1 MLLTR
6 RTLFLLLL
14 AVPLVGASALAPS
27 LLAVAMGY
35 GALVLLML
43 LADRL
48 VSPSPADFEL
58 ARESDSKLSLGAW
71 NPVTVTLC
79 NQSRYAVRLAVRDE
93 PPAVFA
99 ADARVLEGDVAPH
112 GTLTLSYRVRPPR
125 RGDYAFGSLNLRY
138 RGVLGL
144 IIRQARYPAPAR
156 VKVYPNLLDIRK
168 YEILMRK
175 AQLYELGLRNA
186 RIFGAG
192 TEFERLRDYQPDDEY
207 RKIHWKAT
215 ARRGKPITME
225 YETERSQT
233 IVTLID
239 VGRMMRSPVGDLAKV
254 DYAINTALMLAY
266 VAGLKGDRIGLLTFA
281 DQVGGYLAPRRGK
294 GQFYRMLETLYAVQ
308 SQPAAPNYQ
317 RAFGYL
323 AAKNK
328 KRSLVVVFTDL
339 GDADAAR
346 ELVTYVAQ
354 LWPRHLP
361 LCVTISDPA
370 LTGVAGAPAHDS
382 AGVYQRAV
390 AEKLLNARQV
400 VLETLAR
407 HGVLTL
413 DVPAEKLTVA
423 VINKYLELKAR
434 TLL

>member
-6 RTLFLLLL
+6 RALFLLLL
-14 AVPLVGASALAPS
+14 AVPLIGASALAPS

-43 LADRL
+43 LADWL
-48 VSPSPADFEL
+48 VSPGPADFEL

-71 NPVTVTLC
+71 NPVTVTLR
-79 NQSRYAVRLAVRDE
+79 NQSRYAIRLAARDE
-93 PPAVFA
+93 PPTAFA

-112 GTLTLSYRVRPPR
+112 SALTLSYRVRPPR
-125 RGDYAFGSLNLRY
+125 RGDYTFGSLNLRY

-144 IIRQARYPAPAR
+144 IIRQARYPAPAG

-233 IVTLID
+233 LVTLID

-339 GDADAAR
+339 GDVDAAR
-346 ELVTYVAQ
+346 ELVTTMAQ

-370 LTGVAGAPAHDS
+370 LTSVAGAPAHDS
-382 AGVYQRAV
+382 AEVYQRAV
-390 AEKLLNARQV
+390 AEKLLNERQV

-423 VINKYLELKAR
+423 VINKYLELKAK
-434 TLL
+434 TML

>member
-1 MLLTR
+1 
-6 RTLFLLLL
+6 
-14 AVPLVGASALAPS
+14 
-27 LLAVAMGY
+27 
-35 GALVLLML
+35 
-43 LADRL
+43 
-48 VSPSPADFEL
+48 
-58 ARESDSKLSLGAW
+58 
-71 NPVTVTLC
+71 
-79 NQSRYAVRLAVRDE
+79 
-93 PPAVFA
+93 
-99 ADARVLEGDVAPH
+99 
-112 GTLTLSYRVRPPR
+112 
-125 RGDYAFGSLNLRY
+125 
-138 RGVLGL
+138 
-144 IIRQARYPAPAR
+144 
-156 VKVYPNLLDIRK
+156 
-168 YEILMRK
+168 
-175 AQLYELGLRNA
+175 
-186 RIFGAG
+186 
-192 TEFERLRDYQPDDEY
+192 
-207 RKIHWKAT
+207 
-215 ARRGKPITME
+215 
-225 YETERSQT
+225 
-233 IVTLID
+233 

-339 GDADAAR
+339 GDVDAAR
-346 ELVTYVAQ
+346 ELVTTMAQ

-370 LTGVAGAPAHDS
+370 LTSVAGAPAHDS
-382 AGVYQRAV
+382 AEVYQRAV
-390 AEKLLNARQV
+390 AEKLLNERQV

-423 VINKYLELKAR
+423 VINKYLELKAK
-434 TLL
+434 TML

>member
-14 AVPLVGASALAPS
+14 AAPLIGASALAPS
-27 LLAVAMGY
+27 LLAVAVGY
-35 GALVLLML
+35 GGLVLLML
-43 LADRL
+43 LADWL
-48 VSPSPADFEL
+48 VSPAPADFEL

-71 NPVTVTLC
+71 NPVTVTLR

-93 PPAVFA
+93 PPTAFA
-99 ADARVLEGDVAPH
+99 ADAHVLEGNVEPH
-112 GTLTLSYRVRPPR
+112 AILTLSYRVRPPR
-125 RGDYAFGSLNLRY
+125 RGDYTFGSLNLRY

-144 IIRQARYPAPAR
+144 VVRQARYPAPAR

-266 VAGLKGDRIGLLTFA
+266 VAGLKGDRVGLLTFA

-308 SQPAAPNYQ
+308 SQPAAPDYQ

-370 LTGVAGAPAHDS
+370 LTGLAGAPAHDS
-382 AGVYQRAV
+382 VGVYQRAV
-390 AEKLLNARQV
+390 AEKLLNERQV
-400 VLETLAR
+400 VLETLSR

-434 TLL
+434 TML